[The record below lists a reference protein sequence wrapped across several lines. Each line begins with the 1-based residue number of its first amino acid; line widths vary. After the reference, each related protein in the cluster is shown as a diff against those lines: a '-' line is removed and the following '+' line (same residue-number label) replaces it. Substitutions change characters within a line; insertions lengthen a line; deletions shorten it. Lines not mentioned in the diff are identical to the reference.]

1 MCVIKTPIIA
11 ALHVTVEDNSVKCGQ
26 ADAFLCM
33 WKRLEHRWT
42 AGHWTLVRF
51 ISAAHE
57 KNAHMPWLCNAH
69 TVLHLCWAIL
79 LYIYEYLRA
88 NAFKSCI
95 LMLWK
100 YFKQTTSEKNL
111 KFEQSLC
118 WKDEVYGY
126 LNFKVIFEG
135 HTVCEVG
142 DHGKQT
148 QVYLQ
153 KIRGPEGLLNNANTN
168 WILTSQM
175 SQRRQGSRFF
185 PFREVGEV
193 HSMCHSYI

>member
-69 TVLHLCWAIL
+69 TVLHLCCAIL

-100 YFKQTTSEKNL
+100 YFKQTTSEKKLEVWAKSLL
-111 KFEQSLC
+111 KRWSLWLFEFQGYIWGAYCLWSGRS
-118 WKDEVYGY
+118 WETDSGIPAKDQR
-126 LNFKVIFEG
+126 
-135 HTVCEVG
+135 T
-142 DHGKQT
+142 
-148 QVYLQ
+148 
-153 KIRGPEGLLNNANTN
+153 RG
-168 WILTSQM
+168 
-175 SQRRQGSRFF
+175 F
-185 PFREVGEV
+185 VK
-193 HSMCHSYI
+193 

>member
-100 YFKQTTSEKNL
+100 YFKQTTSEKKTWSFSKVFAEKMKSMVIWISRL
-111 KFEQSLC
+111 
-118 WKDEVYGY
+118 Y
-126 LNFKVIFEG
+126 LRGILFVKWEIMGNRLRYTCKRSEDQR
-135 HTVCEVG
+135 VC
-142 DHGKQT
+142 
-148 QVYLQ
+148 
-153 KIRGPEGLLNNANTN
+153 
-168 WILTSQM
+168 
-175 SQRRQGSRFF
+175 
-185 PFREVGEV
+185 
-193 HSMCHSYI
+193 

>member
-1 MCVIKTPIIA
+1 MK
-11 ALHVTVEDNSVKCGQ
+11 
-26 ADAFLCM
+26 
-33 WKRLEHRWT
+33 
-42 AGHWTLVRF
+42 
-51 ISAAHE
+51 
-57 KNAHMPWLCNAH
+57 KNAHVPWLCNAH

-100 YFKQTTSEKNL
+100 YVVLNRQPLKNNL

-193 HSMCHSYI
+193 SVVTFNVSQLHLKQKSISYFNIAKLHDQNTEHCY